1 MVGAGDD
8 GDPAVLDG
16 DVQAAARRAIV
27 GTDRA
32 HRAYYAF
39 VTSVVERL
47 HRLHPF
53 QSRDAQ
59 RLALLFAIVYFS
71 QGMYY
76 VSSQPVTF
84 TLKERLGL
92 SAAQVGT
99 FGWITL
105 LPWVVKPVYGILSD
119 SVPIFGRRRKSYF
132 LITCTLA
139 TLAGLT
145 LAMQATANYWSLA
158 LLIML
163 MGLGIAFNDV
173 LTDAM
178 MVENGKPLGLTGAFQ
193 AMQWG
198 AINAATIL
206 VGLIGGYF
214 AEHGNL
220 RGAFLVASAF
230 PLLAGV
236 MGAIFIHEPPAKARG
251 EELRE
256 AWVGIRTAV
265 GDRTMWIV
273 AGFLFFWTFSP
284 SIGIPLYY
292 FQTDTLKFTQQ
303 FIGLLGSLG
312 AGASIIGAMFYAPI
326 SRRLS
331 LHRTITMSIA
341 LGVIGTLVYLLY
353 DGPVAAVLID
363 TAFGGVSMII
373 QLAFLELA
381 AKACPKHAEGTFF
394 ALLMSVYNLGTQGSQ
409 VTGGFLY
416 DRIGYTPL
424 VLISAA
430 MTGAAYFLLP
440 LVNVPEI
447 ERQAAQ
453 SGPPPEIDPAVA

>member
-1 MVGAGDD
+1 V
-8 GDPAVLDG
+8 
-16 DVQAAARRAIV
+16 I
-27 GTDRA
+27 
-32 HRAYYAF
+32 
-39 VTSVVERL
+39 ERL

-53 QSRDAQ
+53 RGRDAQ
-59 RLALLFAIVYFS
+59 RLAVLFAVVYFS

-76 VSSQPVTF
+76 VSSQPVTY

-105 LPWVVKPVYGILSD
+105 VPWVIKPLYGALSD

-139 TLAGLT
+139 TLAGLV
-145 LAMQATANYWSLA
+145 LATQATPHYWSLA
-158 LLIML
+158 LLITL
-163 MGLGIAFNDV
+163 MAFGIAFNDV

-193 AMQWG
+193 AVQWG

-214 AEHGNL
+214 AQHGNL

-236 MGAIFIHEPPAKARG
+236 MGAIFIHEAPAKARA
-251 EELRE
+251 EELHE
-256 AWVGIRTAV
+256 AWVGIRKAV

-292 FQTDTLKFTQQ
+292 FQTDTLKFSQQ

-312 AGASIIGAMFYAPI
+312 AGASILGAMVYAPI
-326 SRRLS
+326 SRRFS
-331 LHRTITMSIA
+331 LERTITASIA
-341 LGVIGTLVYLLY
+341 LGVVGTLVYLLY
-353 DGPVAAVLID
+353 DGRVSAVLID
-363 TAFGGVSMII
+363 TAFGGIGMII
-373 QLAFLELA
+373 QLAFLDLA

-409 VTGGFLY
+409 VTGGLLY
-416 DRIGYTPL
+416 DKIGYTPL

-440 LVNVPEI
+440 LVNIPEI
-447 ERQAAQ
+447 ERRAALA
-453 SGPPPEIDPAVA
+453 GPPPEIEPAVTR